1 MDSLKETDNL
11 ATKPSKRPRIEV
23 DEELMRQMIAGQ
35 APLDSKVIR
44 RIPEPEAENTDAP
57 EGKTSETVSGASAP
71 TAERTDA
78 NTQTSDVKELAGFRR
93 KKIPLPDFERT
104 FFAPADCRNRSAIY
118 ISAATK
124 YKVSAILH
132 LLGMRIQ
139 GLQLWSQYAA
149 LCNRNLQR
157 RVELSPREE
166 EQQTTILNRQCD
178 KRLLWVSDM
187 DVAKRLASE
196 PQNVAFSTIATS
208 KTPGMEIR
216 NTRPRAIRNGL
227 AYFHLRRLIDYRRE
241 TCNRRCLSD

>member
-1 MDSLKETDNL
+1 MDSLKEKDNP
-11 ATKPSKRPRIEV
+11 APNPAKRPRIEV

-118 ISAATK
+118 VSAQTK
-124 YKVSAILH
+124 HKVSEILH
-132 LLGMRIQ
+132 LLG
-139 GLQLWSQYAA
+139 
-149 LCNRNLQR
+149 N
-157 RVELSPREE
+157 E
-166 EQQTTILNRQCD
+166 
-178 KRLLWVSDM
+178 
-187 DVAKRLASE
+187 
-196 PQNVAFSTIATS
+196 
-208 KTPGMEIR
+208 
-216 NTRPRAIRNGL
+216 NTRLTALVDNMLRFVIGIYSDELNYL
-227 AYFHLRRLIDYRRE
+227 HEKKNNRRLF
-241 TCNRRCLSD
+241 